1 MALNIYARWQSQ
13 SLLSISAFVLRSWFR
28 LALTFVRLDLPGV
41 PLCDYNIS
49 VN

>member
-1 MALNIYARWQSQ
+1 MALSIYALWQSQ

-28 LALTFVRLDLPGV
+28 LALTFVRLDLSGV
-41 PLCDYNIS
+41 PCDGYMIS